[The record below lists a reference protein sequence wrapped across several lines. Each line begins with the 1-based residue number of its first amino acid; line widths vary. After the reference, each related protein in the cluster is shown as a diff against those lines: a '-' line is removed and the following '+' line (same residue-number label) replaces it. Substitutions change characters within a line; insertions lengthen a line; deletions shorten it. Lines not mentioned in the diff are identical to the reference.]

1 MCEPRRSDCKAVILK
16 PTNHAKFFY
25 LAVVLLLAAYAFLS
39 NMSINVYVV
48 PNRLVRRVNCTS
60 QRNGIPYT
68 ETEWDW
74 EPTSIIVALRL
85 ITDNWRQGQGALTEL
100 TKMGRTGL

>member
-48 PNRLVRRVNCTS
+48 RST
-60 QRNGIPYT
+60 QQTGKT
-68 ETEWDW
+68 
-74 EPTSIIVALRL
+74 
-85 ITDNWRQGQGALTEL
+85 GKGALTEL